1 MPNITSS
8 KLSFNPPGQ
17 VGPEIGDAAELPV
30 GLDPQRFPILATHW
44 FGAPPFV
51 LDENG
56 EPEPVKSRP
65 HHHGGEAH
73 HAELWQA

>member
-1 MPNITSS
+1 MPYV
-8 KLSFNPPGQ
+8 LPLALERNPATQ
-17 VGPEIGDAAELPV
+17 GPEIGGDVGLPF
-30 GLDPQRFPILATHW
+30 GLDPQRFPILVTHW

-51 LDENG
+51 LGENG

-73 HAELWQA
+73 HAELRQA